1 MDDILHWFNKLM
13 QNPKNRPIIY
23 SSIKKFLGIFPQKVC
38 AAIHRDATYDWK
50 PYVSN
55 YPLINVNIY
64 RERFTDD
71 LNVDNTIF
79 QRENLVDEEDKENEE
94 IHQEIIRKLEKKWG
108 TWDCYPEV
116 YPTGCNGYCMSQ
128 IKYDKEINEIDD
140 KLKNTLDVITDVYE
154 IKFYNSEINR
164 YPKEVYDDMDKTH
177 IKSDKKQD
185 RGFYRIRLPVLDR
198 NVTANDHMRVRSIF
212 LEGAVQDY
220 QENTLS
226 LLLEKFQSFLG

>member
-1 MDDILHWFNKLM
+1 M
-13 QNPKNRPIIY
+13 
-23 SSIKKFLGIFPQKVC
+23 
-38 AAIHRDATYDWK
+38 
-50 PYVSN
+50 
-55 YPLINVNIY
+55 
-64 RERFTDD
+64 
-71 LNVDNTIF
+71 
-79 QRENLVDEEDKENEE
+79 
-94 IHQEIIRKLEKKWG
+94 
-108 TWDCYPEV
+108 
-116 YPTGCNGYCMSQ
+116 
-128 IKYDKEINEIDD
+128 
-140 KLKNTLDVITDVYE
+140 YE

-212 LEGAVQDY
+212 LEGAVQNY